1 MAQPI
6 EWKVKPARVE
16 PDAHEALERL
26 LQSLHEHG
34 VLRFAN
40 DLVCSQTKVAEV
52 LVDGLSREAS
62 LNAVQN
68 VAALLM
74 ALSRIP
80 PDRFYKLTSAFAA
93 AVDTVAAPHGRE
105 RPGGHDGR
113 DGGEEAAPGVRG
125 VYRMLRDEELWRAL
139 GPLADALKTFAERLD
154 RDIPNPISDY
164 SGKQGGT

>member
-1 MAQPI
+1 MAEPI
-6 EWKVKPARVE
+6 EWKVKQAAPVE

-40 DLVCSQTKVAEV
+40 DVVCSQTKIAEV
-52 LVDGLSREAS
+52 LVDGLSREGA

-68 VAALLM
+68 IAALLI

-80 PDRFYKLTSAFAA
+80 PDRFYKLASAFAA
-93 AVDTVAAPHGRE
+93 AVDAMSGPHGRE
-105 RPGGHDGR
+105 QPGEQHDA
-113 DGGEEAAPGVRG
+113 AAPGVRG
-125 VYRMLRDEELWRAL
+125 VYRMLHDDDLWRAL
-139 GPLADALKTFAERLD
+139 GPLAEAVKTFAERLD
-154 RDIPNPISDY
+154 RDIPNPISDF

>member
-1 MAQPI
+1 MAEPI
-6 EWKVKPARVE
+6 EWKAKPAPTG

-52 LVDGLSREAS
+52 LVDGLSREGS

-68 VAALLM
+68 LCALLM

-93 AVDTVAAPHGRE
+93 AVDAAAAPRAHAP
-105 RPGGHDGR
+105 PGSEAR
-113 DGGEEAAPGVRG
+113 DAAPGVRG
-125 VYRMLRDEELWRAL
+125 VYRMLHDDALWRAL
-139 GPLADALKTFAERLD
+139 DPVADAIKTFAERLE
-154 RDIPNPISDY
+154 RDIGNPVSDF
-164 SGKQGGT
+164 SGKEGGT

>member
-6 EWKVKPARVE
+6 EWKVKPAHVG
-16 PDAHEALERL
+16 PDAHEALQQL

-52 LVDGLSREAS
+52 LVDGLSREGS

-68 VAALLM
+68 AAALLM

-80 PDRFYKLTSAFAA
+80 PDRFYKLTTAFAA
-93 AVDTVAAPHGRE
+93 AVDTVAAPHERE
-105 RPGGHDGR
+105 RIEGDDGN
-113 DGGEEAAPGVRG
+113 DGAAPGVRG
-125 VYRMLRDEELWRAL
+125 VYRMLHDDELWRAL
-139 GPLADALKTFAERLD
+139 GPLADAVKTFAQHLD
-154 RDIPNPISDY
+154 REIPNPISDF
-164 SGKQGGT
+164 SGKEGGT

>member
-6 EWKVKPARVE
+6 EWTGKSASVGR
-16 PDAHEALERL
+16 DAHDALERL

-68 VAALLM
+68 VTALLM

-93 AVDTVAAPHGRE
+93 AVDTVAAPHERE
-105 RPGGHDGR
+105 RR
-113 DGGEEAAPGVRG
+113 ERSEEAAPGVRG
-125 VYRMLRDEELWRAL
+125 VYRMLHDDELWRAL
-139 GPLADALKTFAERLD
+139 GPVADAIKMFAERLD
-154 RDIPNPISDY
+154 RDIPNPISDF
-164 SGKQGGT
+164 SGKEGGT